1 MPVPGLSLLGLKRIR
16 GFASILRYINPT
28 IIIIKNLTKSALGSP
43 LSALICLFVFA
54 NPAGWTFMKKIGKMS
69 LVST

>member
-28 IIIIKNLTKSALGSP
+28 IIIMFAAITVYFALVCLVCSGAC
-43 LSALICLFVFA
+43 LSIRVD
-54 NPAGWTFMKKIGKMS
+54 K
-69 LVST
+69 VE